1 MYVSVADISVCQVCE
16 MPMPAFMKQ
25 TLEELCVGTYAN
37 IAYIH
42 PDTPLITALSVFT
55 HRRVS
60 ALPVVDHNGNCH
72 TQSMYGTDCTGLC
85 EGLQTMFLSAG
96 RVVDIYSKF
105 DVIVSKSASD

>member
-1 MYVSVADISVCQVCE
+1 

-25 TLEELCVGTYAN
+25 TLEELAVGTYAN

-60 ALPVVDHNGNCH
+60 ALPVVDHSGNRRQQH
-72 TQSMYGTDCTGLC
+72 NVT
-85 EGLQTMFLSAG
+85 
-96 RVVDIYSKF
+96 
-105 DVIVSKSASD
+105 

>member
-1 MYVSVADISVCQVCE
+1 

-25 TLEELCVGTYAN
+25 TLEELAVGTYAN

-60 ALPVVDHNGNCH
+60 ALPVVDHSGNRLQQ
-72 TQSMYGTDCTGLC
+72 QS
-85 EGLQTMFLSAG
+85 
-96 RVVDIYSKF
+96 VN
-105 DVIVSKSASD
+105 VIDRQAV

>member
-1 MYVSVADISVCQVCE
+1 MASYSDSRVCVCVCELCE

-25 TLEELCVGTYAN
+25 TLEELAVGTYAN

-60 ALPVVDHNGNCH
+60 ALPVVDHSGNH
-72 TQSMYGTDCTGLC
+72 GHQHVHLC
-85 EGLQTMFLSAG
+85 
-96 RVVDIYSKF
+96 V
-105 DVIVSKSASD
+105 

>member
-1 MYVSVADISVCQVCE
+1 MFVCPCVCVCVCQVCE

-25 TLEELCVGTYAN
+25 TLEELSVGTYTN

-60 ALPVVDHNGNCH
+60 ALPVVDHHGNIPYFH
-72 TQSMYGTDCTGLC
+72 RLLRART
-85 EGLQTMFLSAG
+85 LQ
-96 RVVDIYSKF
+96 
-105 DVIVSKSASD
+105 